1 MDRTQARR
9 TLDALVQPHLRWTR
23 TGSVHM
29 IPPLSDHAVSSELK
43 SLDDS
48 QIEKF
53 FRAGSTILSQGET
66 GSCAYFI
73 LSGRVSISVRREDN
87 TVVEVGTRS
96 AGNLIGEM
104 AIVDDGVRSATVVAM
119 DDCHLLEI
127 SKADFSKALA
137 NASPLVALVTR
148 LILLRYRDVL
158 LRTEDLKG
166 LGNLSD
172 QLEHAEQ
179 HNTEL
184 SQVLASV
191 KVANEFRLAIANDQ
205 LFLEYQPLVSLKDKS
220 ILGIEALMR
229 WQHPVHGRMPPD
241 DFIPMAEDTGLIV
254 DATWWVFEHALIA
267 LRRLHDKTANR
278 ELFVSVNVSA
288 QDFNDPAMVDRL
300 LQMIDK
306 NGLEPRHLHLEI
318 TERLLL
324 RQSDQVRGLLNRCRQ
339 SGMSI
344 AIDDFGTGYS
354 ALSYLHTYP
363 VSTLKIDK
371 SFVGQMLADKQALGL
386 VRSILSLGDNM
397 ALSVFAEGVETED
410 QANTLLSLDCQI
422 AQGFYFARP
431 MPEEQLLA
439 TLLEQC

>member
-1 MDRTQARR
+1 
-9 TLDALVQPHLRWTR
+9 
-23 TGSVHM
+23 M
-29 IPPLSDHAVSSELK
+29 ISPFSDYTVSSELE

-53 FRAGSTILSQGET
+53 FRAGSTILTQGET
-66 GSCAYFI
+66 GNCAYFI
-73 LSGRVSISVRREDN
+73 LSGRVSISVRRHDN

-104 AIVDDGVRSATVVAM
+104 AIVDDGTRSATVIAM
-119 DDCHLLEI
+119 DDCRLLEI
-127 SKADFSKALA
+127 SKSDFSKALA

-166 LGNLSD
+166 LGNHSD
-172 QLEHAEQ
+172 RLEE
-179 HNTEL
+179 NEKSSTEL

-191 KVANEFRLAIANDQ
+191 KVAKEFRLAIANDQ
-205 LFLEYQPLVSLKDKS
+205 LLLEYQPLVSLENKS
-220 ILGIEALMR
+220 ILGVEALMR

-241 DFIPMAEDTGLIV
+241 EFIPMAEDTGLIV
-254 DATWWVFEHALIA
+254 DATWWVFEHALAA
-267 LRRLHDKTANR
+267 LQRLHDKTGNR

-288 QDFNDPAMVDRL
+288 QDFNDPAMLDRL
-300 LQMIDK
+300 LQIIAK

-397 ALSVFAEGVETED
+397 SLSVFAEGVETEE
-410 QANTLLSLDCQI
+410 QAETLQSLDCKI

-431 MPEEQLLA
+431 MPEEQLLS

>member
-1 MDRTQARR
+1 
-9 TLDALVQPHLRWTR
+9 
-23 TGSVHM
+23 M
-29 IPPLSDHAVSSELK
+29 ISPFSEYAVTSELN

-53 FRAGSTILSQGET
+53 FRAGSTILQQGDT
-66 GSCAYFI
+66 GNCAYFI
-73 LSGRVSISVRREDN
+73 LSGRVSISVRRIDN

-104 AIVDDGVRSATVVAM
+104 AIVDDGRRSATVVAL
-119 DDCHLLEI
+119 DDCRLLEI
-127 SKADFSKALA
+127 SKTDFSKALA

-172 QLEHAEQ
+172 KLEEAEKST
-179 HNTEL
+179 TEL

-191 KVANEFRLAIANDQ
+191 KVAKEFRMAIANDQ
-205 LFLEYQPLVSLKDKS
+205 LLLEYQPLVSLENGS

-254 DATWWVFEHALIA
+254 DATWWVFENALAA
-267 LRRLHDKTANR
+267 LRRMHDQTGKR
-278 ELFVSVNVSA
+278 DLFVTVNVSA
-288 QDFNDPAMVDRL
+288 QDFNDPNMLDRL
-300 LQMIDK
+300 LLIVDK
-306 NGLEPRHLHLEI
+306 HGLEARHLHLEI

-324 RQSDQVRGLLNRCRQ
+324 RQSDQVSGLLDRCRQ
-339 SGMSI
+339 SGISI

-371 SFVGQMLADKQALGL
+371 SFVGQMMRDKQALGL

-397 ALSVFAEGVETED
+397 SLSVFAEGVETEE
-410 QANTLLSLDCQI
+410 QAATLQSLNCKI

-431 MPEEQLLA
+431 MPEAQLMSM
-439 TLLEQC
+439 LLEQH

>member
-1 MDRTQARR
+1 
-9 TLDALVQPHLRWTR
+9 
-23 TGSVHM
+23 M
-29 IPPLSDHAVSSELK
+29 ISPFSEFAVPSELE

-53 FRAGSTILSQGET
+53 FRAGSTILKQGET
-66 GSCAYFI
+66 GNCAYFI
-73 LSGRVSISVRREDN
+73 LSGRVSISVRRIDN

-104 AIVDDGVRSATVVAM
+104 AIVDDGTRSATVVAM
-119 DDCHLLEI
+119 DDCRLLEI
-127 SKADFSKALA
+127 SKSDFSKALA

-172 QLEHAEQ
+172 KLEEAEKST
-179 HNTEL
+179 TEL

-191 KVANEFRLAIANDQ
+191 KVAKEFRLAIANDQ
-205 LFLEYQPLVSLKDKS
+205 LLLEYQPLVSLEDGS
-220 ILGIEALMR
+220 IQGVEALMR
-229 WQHPVHGRMPPD
+229 WQHPIHGRMPPD

-254 DATWWVFEHALIA
+254 DATWWVFETALAA
-267 LRRLHDKTANR
+267 LRRIHDQTGKR
-278 ELFVSVNVSA
+278 DLFITVNVSA
-288 QDFNDPAMVDRL
+288 QDFNDGAMLDRL
-300 LQMIDK
+300 LLIVEK
-306 NGLEPRHLHLEI
+306 NGLEPKHLHLEI

-324 RQSDQVRGLLNRCRQ
+324 RQSDQVRGLLDQCRK

-371 SFVGQMLADKQALGL
+371 SFVGQMLGDKQALGL
-386 VRSILSLGDNM
+386 VRSILSLGVNM
-397 ALSVFAEGVETED
+397 SLSVFAEGVETEE
-410 QANTLLSLDCQI
+410 QAKTLQALNCKI

-431 MPEEQLLA
+431 MPEAQLLT
-439 TLLEQC
+439 TLLEQG